1 MHCLKKNQIQHT
13 TYVLNAYASTVNTKK
28 CLYYIYIYIY
38 IYILITSESN
48 KKKKMYQNI
57 LKSIKTP
64 VTRTKVLE
72 VHVSYNTFHP
82 NRDSNLKKDT
92 DTDVSPK
99 CTEDTT
105 IRKIH

>member
-1 MHCLKKNQIQHT
+1 
-13 TYVLNAYASTVNTKK
+13 
-28 CLYYIYIYIY
+28 
-38 IYILITSESN
+38 
-48 KKKKMYQNI
+48 MYQNI